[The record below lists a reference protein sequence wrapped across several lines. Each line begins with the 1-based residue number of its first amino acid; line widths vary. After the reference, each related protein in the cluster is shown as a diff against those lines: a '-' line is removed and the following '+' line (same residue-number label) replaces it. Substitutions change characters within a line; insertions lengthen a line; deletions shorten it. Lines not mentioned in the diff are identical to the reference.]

1 MVDVRRY
8 LLLLLFRLFDVTIL
22 AGACVAASVPGLRQ
36 SGAHSLAQ
44 FLALR
49 FSVRNFVLFAALL
62 LLWHVIFSFFGLY
75 RSRRRARRHA
85 EDLAIIQATAACT
98 LALLVVGSL
107 FQVSLL
113 GPVFLSVFW
122 LASAA
127 AAILSHHA
135 LRWMLGQIRRRGRN
149 LRHILIVG
157 TNQRARKFALET
169 EAQPALG
176 YRIMGFA
183 DHSWQG
189 LEEFRGDGFR
199 LVCDLDDLPVFL
211 RDHVIDEIVIA
222 LPMKSFYNEARA
234 IGALCAEQ
242 GLTARYLS
250 SLFDTRL
257 ARATTEDFAGEPL
270 ITLAPRVPQTGARL
284 AKRLLDIALSLAAIL
299 ALSPLLLLAAI
310 LTRLASPGPVLFRQP
325 RLGRNKRIFSM
336 YKFRT
341 MVPDAERRQAEL
353 EHLNEA
359 GGPVF
364 KIKND
369 PRITPLG
376 RYLRRSSIDELPQ
389 LFNVLKGDMSLVGP
403 RPLPV
408 RDYQGFSQDWQRRR
422 FCVRPGITCLWQ
434 VKGRSAIPFERWMQL
449 DLEYIDRCCLRL
461 DLEILARTIPAV
473 LRGSGAV

>member
-1 MVDVRRY
+1 MSGPSDGPREGLHRLRPTLTTIMVPSPAGNLPLTEAPLVDVRRY

-157 TNQRARKFALET
+157 TNQRARKFALEPRMI
-169 EAQPALG
+169 EVKGEEDYAGAFAAMEDVQGQPV
-176 YRIMGFA
+176 I
-183 DHSWQG
+183 
-189 LEEFRGDGFR
+189 
-199 LVCDLDDLPVFL
+199 LPAGAIFL
-211 RDHVIDEIVIA
+211 RDRAAIA
-222 LPMKSFYNEARA
+222 QALLERRIPSIAAFRENLQAGALISYGYDLMGLFYDIAGYVHQIARGAKPADMPIEQSPRFYMAVNLKTAASLGVSLTDVFIARA
-234 IGALCAEQ
+234 
-242 GLTARYLS
+242 
-250 SLFDTRL
+250 
-257 ARATTEDFAGEPL
+257 
-270 ITLAPRVPQTGARL
+270 
-284 AKRLLDIALSLAAIL
+284 
-299 ALSPLLLLAAI
+299 
-310 LTRLASPGPVLFRQP
+310 
-325 RLGRNKRIFSM
+325 
-336 YKFRT
+336 
-341 MVPDAERRQAEL
+341 
-353 EHLNEA
+353 NE
-359 GGPVF
+359 V
-364 KIKND
+364 I
-369 PRITPLG
+369 
-376 RYLRRSSIDELPQ
+376 E
-389 LFNVLKGDMSLVGP
+389 
-403 RPLPV
+403 
-408 RDYQGFSQDWQRRR
+408 
-422 FCVRPGITCLWQ
+422 
-434 VKGRSAIPFERWMQL
+434 
-449 DLEYIDRCCLRL
+449 
-461 DLEILARTIPAV
+461 
-473 LRGSGAV
+473 